1 MIHRPRHAYIII
13 EIFAFGES
21 SHTNKKMNEKE
32 LPESLRGD
40 NISEETKSLISS
52 LSCNKDFLGKI
63 YNYQGCWYYP
73 NTLQGVLNFQKGFKP
88 QETDIIIAS
97 FPKSGN
103 TWLKALTIALFV
115 RLNNTSSSSDAL
127 HPLQSD
133 NPHGL
138 APFLETILYLNSSTP
153 DVTKFPS
160 PRLFSTHMPLHTLQ
174 EPFKDSSTC
183 KIVYVYRNV
192 KDVLVSL
199 WHFRCA
205 YLQKEIDKSLL
216 EYSFESLCSG
226 VGYFGP
232 IWEHVLSYWRGSLE
246 DPKHVLFMR
255 YEEMKSKPAAQAK
268 RLAEFLGCPF
278 TEKEEDQ
285 GCVDKILELCSLR
298 NLSGLEINK
307 TGKASNN
314 MHHSVFFRKGEVGD
328 FKNHLTPE
336 MENKIDMIVEEKY
349 KGSG

>member
-1 MIHRPRHAYIII
+1 
-13 EIFAFGES
+13 
-21 SHTNKKMNEKE
+21 MNEKE

-138 APFLETILYLNSSTP
+138 APFLETIL
-153 DVTKFPS
+153 
-160 PRLFSTHMPLHTLQ
+160 LFSTHMPLHTLQ

-192 KDVLVSL
+192 KDVL
-199 WHFRCA
+199 
-205 YLQKEIDKSLL
+205 
-216 EYSFESLCSG
+216 YSFESLCSG
-226 VGYFGP
+226 SFWV
-232 IWEHVLSYWRGSLE
+232 VR
-246 DPKHVLFMR
+246 
-255 YEEMKSKPAAQAK
+255 
-268 RLAEFLGCPF
+268 
-278 TEKEEDQ
+278 
-285 GCVDKILELCSLR
+285 SLR
-298 NLSGLEINK
+298 KKKIKDAGLEINK

-349 KGSG
+349 KGSGLKF